1 MGASRTYRPLL
12 ELSRTHAIGSLIA
25 LGAVVATAAGVAAL
39 RPRPDKVQG
48 HAFAIPLG
56 DDRIQVEVLNATT
69 RPGLARTA
77 TRVLRRQGVDV
88 VFFGTTDS
96 AARSVST
103 LILVRRGAP
112 GIGERVAEALGQG
125 KVLVRPDTL
134 RRVDASVILGND
146 YKGPDEVHP

>member
-1 MGASRTYRPLL
+1 L

-25 LGAVVATAAGVAAL
+25 LGAVAATAVGVATL
-39 RPRPDKVQG
+39 RRRPDQVQG
-48 HAFAIPLG
+48 HAFAIPSG
-56 DDRIQVEVLNATT
+56 DDRIQVEVLNGTT

-77 TRVLRRQGVDV
+77 TRVLRRQGVDG
-88 VFFGTTDS
+88 VFFGPTDS
-96 AARSVST
+96 AGRSAST
-103 LILVRRGAP
+103 LILVRRSAP

-125 KVLVRPDTL
+125 KALVRLDTL